1 LFDGQVKDTNW
12 LGSPNDLLA
21 GQVIWGTGSGTG
33 QGRMNFH
40 SATFVVTNSIVA
52 SYDARTHANPAVAPS
67 PVTQGWT
74 ETIGAGTSV
83 GGDPL
88 QVHDV

>member
-1 LFDGQVKDTNW
+1 
-12 LGSPNDLLA
+12 
-21 GQVIWGTGSGTG
+21 
-33 QGRMNFH
+33 MNFH
-40 SATFVVTNSIVA
+40 SATFAVTNSIVA
-52 SYDARTHANPAVAPS
+52 SYDAHTHGNPAVAPS

-74 ETIGAGTSV
+74 ETTGAGTSV

>member
-1 LFDGQVKDTNW
+1 MDQPTYALRIAATN
-12 LGSPNDLLA
+12 S
-21 GQVIWGTGSGTG
+21 SGTG

-40 SATFVVTNSIVA
+40 SATFAVTNSIVA
-52 SYDARTHANPAVAPS
+52 SYDAGTHGNPAVAPS

-74 ETIGAGTSV
+74 ETTGGGTSV

>member
-1 LFDGQVKDTNW
+1 MICNLPNAWHAGWLFA
-12 LGSPNDLLA
+12 P
-21 GQVIWGTGSGTG
+21 SGTG

-40 SATFVVTNSIVA
+40 SATFAVTNSIVA
-52 SYDARTHANPAVAPS
+52 SYDAGTHGNPAVAPS

-74 ETIGAGTSV
+74 ETTGAGTSV

>member
-1 LFDGQVKDTNW
+1 VSRPACGQF
-12 LGSPNDLLA
+12 
-21 GQVIWGTGSGTG
+21 I
-33 QGRMNFH
+33 
-40 SATFVVTNSIVA
+40 SATFAVTNSIVA
-52 SYDARTHANPAVAPS
+52 SYDAGTHGNPAVTPS

-74 ETIGAGTSV
+74 ETTGAGTSV

>member
-1 LFDGQVKDTNW
+1 MPPLVVAG
-12 LGSPNDLLA
+12 LLLA
-21 GQVIWGTGSGTG
+21 QLV
-33 QGRMNFH
+33 
-40 SATFVVTNSIVA
+40 SAA
-52 SYDARTHANPAVAPS
+52 PLPNPAVAPS

-74 ETIGAGTSV
+74 ETTGAGTSV